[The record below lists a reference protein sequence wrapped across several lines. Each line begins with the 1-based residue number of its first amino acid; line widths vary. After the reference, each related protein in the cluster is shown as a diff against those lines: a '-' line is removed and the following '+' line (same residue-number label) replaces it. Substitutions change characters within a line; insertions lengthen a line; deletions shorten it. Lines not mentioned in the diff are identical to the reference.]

1 MDFEK
6 NNLHLNNDY
15 DNYKTD
21 EINKIQQGNESF
33 RISHESFSSKEKFD
47 ESKEIND
54 FSSSIKNK
62 PLKQERRNSKQTSNA
77 SSAASSGSASISV
90 GAASIA
96 LPSVVI
102 ALVGAV
108 AVIGVSSGLIQ
119 IPPSNHVSLF
129 MSRSTE
135 LGIEIDRDPNKSYVM
150 YLTNTEYSYSE
161 SIDFIDQV
169 VFTDLIPNTVYDLA
183 VYDTSVDPNELVYT
197 GNYLTP
203 AYDQYSSSITNAT
216 IEEDSL
222 TFDINYEGSNIDF
235 VTIIVYGDNNEVI
248 YKYEG
253 SPIYQVTV
261 NSTGYE
267 NVTCS
272 VSINGQITH
281 FEQLIASQEIIH
293 VTSVSL
299 DQSSLE
305 LSVGDTHEFVAKV
318 LPENATNKEVIWS
331 SSDESVLT
339 VTDGVITAIK
349 EGKATVTV
357 KTKDGFK
364 SSTCEVT
371 VNKEPSIIH
380 VTSVSLDETTLNME
394 TGDRYTLLATVLPS
408 DASDKSVNWSSSNE
422 SVVTVNNKGKITA
435 VSAGQAIITVT
446 TTDGGLT
453 ASCTV
458 NVTQKIVPVTGI
470 KLNYNELELSVG
482 GSESLVATVLP
493 ANASNKEVIWSSTNE
508 AVVTVDENGLV
519 SAVGAGDAIIVVKS
533 VDGGYQDFCTI
544 TVI

>member
-33 RISHESFSSKEKFD
+33 RIDHESYFSNEKFD
-47 ESKEIND
+47 DVKELNN

-62 PLKQERRNSKQTSNA
+62 PLKEERRNSKQ
-77 SSAASSGSASISV
+77 SSSALNAASSGSASLSV

-96 LPSVVI
+96 LPSIVI

-108 AVIGVSSGLIQ
+108 AVIGVSSGLIK

-135 LGIEIDRDPNKSYVM
+135 LGFEIDRDQNKSYVM

-169 VFTDLIPNTVYDLA
+169 VFKDLIPNTVYDLA

-216 IEEDSL
+216 QEGDNL
-222 TFDINYEGSNIDF
+222 TFDVNYEGNNIDF

-253 SPIYQVTV
+253 SPINQVTV
-261 NSTGYE
+261 NSKGYE

-272 VSINGQITH
+272 VYINGEMTH
-281 FEQLIASQEIIH
+281 FEQLFASQEIVH

-305 LSVGDTHEFVAKV
+305 LSVGEIYEFVATV
-318 LPENATNKEVIWS
+318 LPENATNKELIWS

-339 VTDGVITAIK
+339 VNDGVITAIK
-349 EGKATVTV
+349 EGKATITV
-357 KTKDGFK
+357 KSKDGFK
-364 SSTCEVT
+364 SSNCEVI

-380 VTSVSLDETTLNME
+380 VTSVSLNETTLNLE
-394 TGDRYTLLATVLPS
+394 TGDRYTLQATVLPT
-408 DASDKSVNWSSSNE
+408 DATDKSLSWSSSDD
-422 SVVTVNNKGKITA
+422 SIVTVTNKGKLTA
-435 VSAGQAIITVT
+435 LKAGEATITVT
-446 TTDGGLT
+446 TKDGGLT
-453 ASCTV
+453 SSCTV
-458 NVTQKIVPVTGI
+458 NVTQKVVPVNGVS
-470 KLNYNELELSVG
+470 LNYSELELSVDS
-482 GSESLVATVLP
+482 SENLLAKVLP
-493 ANASNKEVIWSSTNE
+493 TNATNKEVIWSSTNE
-508 AVVTVDENGLV
+508 SVATVVDGLV
-519 SAVGAGDAIIVVKS
+519 TAISVGEAIIVVET
-533 VDGGYQDFCTI
+533 VDGGYQDYCIVKVTS
-544 TVI
+544 

>member
-1 MDFEK
+1 MDLEK
-6 NNLHLNNDY
+6 NELHIDNENDIY
-15 DNYKTD
+15 HTE
-21 EINKIQQGNESF
+21 EINNLQQGKEVF
-33 RISHESFSSKEKFD
+33 HIDHESYFSNEKFD
-47 ESKEIND
+47 EAKEIND
-54 FSSSIKNK
+54 FSSSIRNK

-135 LGIEIDRDPNKSYVM
+135 LGFEIDRDPNKSYVM

-203 AYDQYSSSITNAT
+203 AYDQYSSSITNT
-216 IEEDSL
+216 TLEGDNL
-222 TFDINYEGSNIDF
+222 TFDVNYEGNNIDF
-235 VTIIVYGDNNEVI
+235 VTIIVYGDNNQVI

-253 SPIYQVTV
+253 SPIDAVTV
-261 NSTGYE
+261 NAAGYE
-267 NVTCS
+267 SVTCS
-272 VSINGQITH
+272 IAINGQMTH
-281 FEQLIASQEIIH
+281 YEQLFASQEIIH

-305 LSVGDTHEFVAKV
+305 LSVGDTHEFVATV

-357 KTKDGFK
+357 KSKDGFK
-364 SSTCEVT
+364 SANCEVT

-380 VTSVSLDETTLNME
+380 VSSVSLNDTTLNME

-422 SVVTVNNKGKITA
+422 SVAAVNNKGKITA
-435 VSAGQAIITVT
+435 ISAGQAIITVT

-458 NVTQKIVPVTGI
+458 NVTQKIVPATGI
-470 KLNYNELELSVG
+470 KLNYSELELSVG

-493 ANASNKEVIWSSTNE
+493 TNATNKEVIWSSTNE

-519 SAVGAGDAIIVVKS
+519 SAVGAGDAIIVVKT

>member
-33 RISHESFSSKEKFD
+33 HINHESYFSNEKFD
-47 ESKEIND
+47 DAKELND

-62 PLKQERRNSKQTSNA
+62 PLKEEGRNSKQNSNI
-77 SSAASSGSASISV
+77 SNAASSGSASISA

-96 LPSVVI
+96 LPSVVV

-108 AVIGVSSGLIQ
+108 AVIGVSSGFIK

-135 LGIEIDRDPNKSYVM
+135 LGFEIDRDQNKSYVM
-150 YLTNTEYSYSE
+150 YLSNTEYSYSE

-203 AYDQYSSSITNAT
+203 AYDSYSSSISNAT
-216 IEEDSL
+216 KEGDNL
-222 TFDINYEGSNIDF
+222 TFDISYEGNDIGF
-235 VTIIVYGDNNEVI
+235 VTIILYGDNNEVI

-261 NSTGYE
+261 NSMGHE

-272 VSINGQITH
+272 VYINGQMTH
-281 FEQLIASQEIIH
+281 FEHLFASQEIVH

-305 LSVGDTHEFVAKV
+305 LSVGETYEFIATV

-339 VTDGVITAIK
+339 VNDGVITAIK
-349 EGKATVTV
+349 EGKATITV
-357 KTKDGFK
+357 KSKDGFK
-364 SSTCEVT
+364 SSSCEVI
-371 VNKEPSIIH
+371 VNKAPSIIH
-380 VTSVSLDETTLNME
+380 VTSVSLDEITLNME
-394 TGDRYTLLATVLPS
+394 TGDRYTLLATVLPA
-408 DASDKSVNWSSSNE
+408 DATDKSLSWSSSDDSIV
-422 SVVTVNNKGKITA
+422 SVTNKGKLTA
-435 VSAGQAIITVT
+435 LKAGEATITVT
-446 TTDGGLT
+446 TNDGGLT

-458 NVTQKIVPVTGI
+458 NVTQKVVPVNGVS
-470 KLNYNELELSVG
+470 LNYSELELTVNS
-482 GSESLVATVLP
+482 SENLLAKVLP
-493 ANASNKEVIWSSTNE
+493 TNASNKEVIWSSTNE
-508 AVVTVDENGLV
+508 SVATVVDGLV
-519 SAVGAGDAIIVVKS
+519 TAISVGEAIIVVET
-533 VDGGYQDFCTI
+533 VDGGYQDYCI
-544 TVI
+544 VKVNS

>member
-33 RISHESFSSKEKFD
+33 RIDHESYFSNEKFD
-47 ESKEIND
+47 DVKELNN

-62 PLKQERRNSKQTSNA
+62 PLKEERHNSKQNSNISNA
-77 SSAASSGSASISV
+77 TSSGSASISV

-96 LPSVVI
+96 LPSIVI

-108 AVIGVSSGLIQ
+108 AVIGVSSGLIK

-135 LGIEIDRDPNKSYVM
+135 LGFEIDRDQNKSYVM
-150 YLTNTEYSYSE
+150 YLSNTEYSYSE

-203 AYDQYSSSITNAT
+203 AYDQYSSSITNASK
-216 IEEDSL
+216 EGDNL
-222 TFDINYEGSNIDF
+222 TFDVNYEGNNIDF

-253 SPIYQVTV
+253 SPLDQVTV
-261 NSTGYE
+261 NSKGYE

-272 VSINGQITH
+272 VYINGEMTH
-281 FEQLIASQEIIH
+281 FEQLFASQEIVH

-305 LSVGDTHEFVAKV
+305 LAVGETYEFIATV
-318 LPENATNKEVIWS
+318 LPENATNKELIWS

-339 VTDGVITAIK
+339 VNDGVITAIK

-357 KTKDGFK
+357 KSKDGFK
-364 SSTCEVT
+364 SSSCEVT

-380 VTSVSLDETTLNME
+380 VSSVSLNETTLNLE
-394 TGDRYTLLATVLPS
+394 TGDRYTLIAAVLPT
-408 DASDKSVNWSSSNE
+408 DATDKSLSWSSSDD
-422 SVVTVNNKGKITA
+422 SIVTVTNKGKLTA
-435 VSAGQAIITVT
+435 LKAGEATITVT
-446 TTDGGLT
+446 TKDGGLT

-458 NVTQKIVPVTGI
+458 NVTQKVVPVNGVS
-470 KLNYNELELSVG
+470 LNYSELELSVD
-482 GSESLVATVLP
+482 GSENLLAKVLP
-493 ANASNKEVIWSSTNE
+493 TNATNKEVIWSSTNE
-508 AVVTVDENGLV
+508 SVATVVDGVVTAI
-519 SAVGAGDAIIVVKS
+519 SVGEAIIVVET
-533 VDGGYQDFCTI
+533 VDGGYQDYCIVKVTS
-544 TVI
+544 

>member
-33 RISHESFSSKEKFD
+33 HINHESYFSNEKFD
-47 ESKEIND
+47 EVKELNN
-54 FSSSIKNK
+54 FSTSTRNK
-62 PLKQERRNSKQTSNA
+62 SLKEERRNSKQTSNA
-77 SSAASSGSASISV
+77 SSAISGGSASISV

-96 LPSVVI
+96 LPSIVV

-108 AVIGVSSGLIQ
+108 AVIGVSSGFIQ

-135 LGIEIDRDPNKSYVM
+135 LGFEIDRDPNKSYVM

-161 SIDFIDQV
+161 SIDFVDQV
-169 VFTDLIPNTVYDLA
+169 VFKDLIPNTVYDLT

-203 AYDQYSSSITNAT
+203 AYDEYSSSITNASK
-216 IEEDSL
+216 EGDEL
-222 TFDINYEGSNIDF
+222 TFDVNYEGNNIDF

-253 SPIYQVTV
+253 SPIDQVTV
-261 NSTGYE
+261 NSQGYE

-272 VSINGQITH
+272 VSINGQMTH
-281 FEQLIASQEIIH
+281 FEQLFASQEIVH

-305 LSVGDTHEFVAKV
+305 LSIGDTYEFEATV

-331 SSDESVLT
+331 SSNESVLT
-339 VTDGVITAIK
+339 VSDGAITAIK

-357 KTKDGFK
+357 KSKDGFK
-364 SSTCEVT
+364 SSSCEVT

-380 VTSVSLDETTLNME
+380 VTSVSLNETTLNME
-394 TGDRYTLLATVLPS
+394 TGDRYTLEATVLPV
-408 DASDKSVNWSSSNE
+408 DATDKSLSWSSSAE
-422 SVVTVNNKGKITA
+422 SIVTVTNKGKITA
-435 VSAGQAIITVT
+435 VGAGQAIITVT
-446 TTDGGLT
+446 TKDGGLT

-458 NVTQKIVPVTGI
+458 NVTQKVVPVNGVS
-470 KLNYNELELSVG
+470 LNYKELELSVG
-482 GSESLVATVLP
+482 GSENLLAKVLP
-493 ANASNKEVIWSSTNE
+493 TNATNKEVTWSSTNE
-508 AVVTVDENGLV
+508 NVATVVDGLV
-519 SAVGAGDAIIVVKS
+519 TAISVGEAIIVVET
-533 VDGGYQDFCTI
+533 VDGGYQDFCIVKVTS
-544 TVI
+544 

>member
-33 RISHESFSSKEKFD
+33 RIDHESYFSKEKYD

-54 FSSSIKNK
+54 FSTSTKNK

-135 LGIEIDRDPNKSYVM
+135 LGFVIDRDPNKSYVM
-150 YLTNTEYSYSE
+150 YLTNEEYSYSE
-161 SIDFIDQV
+161 AVDFIDQV

-183 VYDTSVDPNELVYT
+183 VYETSVDPYELVYS

-203 AYDQYSSSITNAT
+203 AYDQYSSSITNST

-222 TFDINYEGSNIDF
+222 TFDINYEGSNIEF
-235 VTIIVYGDNNEVI
+235 VTIIVYGDNNQVI

-253 SPIYQVTV
+253 SPIDSVTV
-261 NSTGYE
+261 NAAGYE
-267 NVTCS
+267 NVTCTIA
-272 VSINGQITH
+272 INGQMTH
-281 FEQLIASQEIIH
+281 FEHLYASQEIIH
-293 VTSVSL
+293 VTGVSL

-305 LSVGDTHEFVAKV
+305 LFAGDTYEFIATV
-318 LPENATNKEVIWS
+318 LPENATNKELTWS
-331 SSDESVLT
+331 SSNESV
-339 VTDGVITAIK
+339 VSVDNGVITAIK
-349 EGKATVTV
+349 EGKASVTV
-357 KTKDGFK
+357 KSKDGYK

-380 VTSVSLDETTLNME
+380 VTSVSLNETTLNIE
-394 TGDRYTLLATVLPS
+394 TGDRYSLTATVLPS
-408 DASDKSVNWSSSNE
+408 DADDKSVSWSSSNE
-422 SVVTVNNKGKITA
+422 NVVTVTNKGKITA
-435 VSAGQAIITVT
+435 IGAGQAIITVT
-446 TTDGGLT
+446 TADGGLT

-493 ANASNKEVIWSSTNE
+493 TNATNKEVIWSSTNE

-519 SAVGAGDAIIVVKS
+519 NAVGAGDAIIVVKS
-533 VDGGYQDFCTI
+533 VDGGYQDFCII

>member
-33 RISHESFSSKEKFD
+33 RISHESFSSNEKFD
-47 ESKEIND
+47 EAKELNN
-54 FSSSIKNK
+54 FSSSIRNK
-62 PLKQERRNSKQTSNA
+62 PLKKERDSSKQTSNA
-77 SSAASSGSASISV
+77 SSATSV

-96 LPSVVI
+96 LPSIVI
-102 ALVGAV
+102 ALIGAV

-135 LGIEIDRDPNKSYVM
+135 LGFEIDRDPNKSYVM

-183 VYDTSVDPNELVYT
+183 VYDTSVDPYELVYT

-203 AYDQYSSSITNAT
+203 AYDEYSSSITNAT
-216 IEEDSL
+216 HEGDTL
-222 TFDINYEGSNIDF
+222 TFDVNYEGNNIDF

-261 NSTGYE
+261 NSMGYE

-272 VSINGQITH
+272 VSINGQMTH
-281 FEQLIASQEIIH
+281 FEQLYASQEIVH

-305 LSVGDTHEFVAKV
+305 LSVGDTHEFVVTV

-331 SSDESVLT
+331 SSDESVLI

-349 EGKATVTV
+349 EGKATLIV
-357 KTKDGFK
+357 KSKDGFK

-380 VTSVSLDETTLNME
+380 VTSVSLNETTLNIE

-408 DASDKSVNWSSSNE
+408 DASDKSVNWSSNNE
-422 SVVTVNNKGKITA
+422 SVVTVTSKGKITA
-435 VSAGQAIITVT
+435 LSAGQAIITVT

-458 NVTQKIVPVTGI
+458 NVTQKVVPVNGVS
-470 KLNYNELELSVG
+470 LNYSELELSVG
-482 GSESLVATVLP
+482 DNENLIAKVLP
-493 ANASNKEVIWSSTNE
+493 TNATNKEVIYSSTNE

-519 SAVGAGDAIIVVKS
+519 SAVGVGDAIIVVET
-533 VDGGYQDFCTI
+533 VDGGYQDFCI
-544 TVI
+544 IKVI

>member
-33 RISHESFSSKEKFD
+33 HINHESYFSNEKFD
-47 ESKEIND
+47 EIKELNN
-54 FSSSIKNK
+54 FSTSTKNK
-62 PLKQERRNSKQTSNA
+62 PLKQEGSNLKQTPNA
-77 SSAASSGSASISV
+77 SSAISSGSASLSA

-96 LPSVVI
+96 LPSAIV
-102 ALVGAV
+102 ALAGAV
-108 AVIGVSSGLIQ
+108 AVIGVSSGFIQ
-119 IPPSNHVSLF
+119 TPPSNHVSLF

-135 LGIEIDRDPNKSYVM
+135 LGFEIDRDRNKPHVM
-150 YLTNTEYSYSE
+150 YLTNEEYSYSE
-161 SIDFIDQV
+161 AVDFIDRV
-169 VFTDLIPNTVYDLA
+169 VFKDLIPNTVYDLK
-183 VYDTSVDPNELVYT
+183 VYDTSVDPNELVYR

-203 AYDQYSSSITNAT
+203 AYDQYSSSITNT
-216 IEEDSL
+216 TLDGNTL
-222 TFDINYEGSNIDF
+222 TFDVNYEGNSIDF

-253 SPIYQVTV
+253 SPIDTITLNAAGYQI
-261 NSTGYE
+261 
-267 NVTCS
+267 VTCS
-272 VSINGQITH
+272 IEINGQITH
-281 FEQLIASQEIIH
+281 FEQLFASQEIIH

-305 LSVGDTHEFVAKV
+305 LSTGDTHEFVATV
-318 LPENATNKEVIWS
+318 LPINATNKELIWS

-339 VTDGVITAIK
+339 VTDGVITALK
-349 EGKATVTV
+349 EGKSTVTV
-357 KTKDGFK
+357 KSKDGYK
-364 SSTCEVT
+364 SSSAEIT
-371 VNKEPSIIH
+371 VVKKPSVVH
-380 VTSVSLDETTLNME
+380 VSSVSLNETTLNME
-394 TGDRYTLLATVLPS
+394 TGDRYSLQATVLPS
-408 DASDKSVNWSSSNE
+408 NASDKSLNWSSNNE
-422 SVVTVNNKGKITA
+422 SVVTVNSKGKITA
-435 VSAGQAIITVT
+435 VSAGQAIITAT

-458 NVTQKIVPVTGI
+458 NITQKIVPATGI

-493 ANASNKEVIWSSTNE
+493 TNATNKEVIWSSTNE

-519 SAVGAGDAIIVVKS
+519 SAVSAGDAIIVVKS
-533 VDGGYQDFCTI
+533 VDGGYQDFCVV

>member
-33 RISHESFSSKEKFD
+33 RIDHESYFSNEKFD
-47 ESKEIND
+47 DVKELNN

-62 PLKQERRNSKQTSNA
+62 PLKEEGRNSKQNSNI
-77 SSAASSGSASISV
+77 SNAASSGGASLGV

-96 LPSVVI
+96 VPSIVV

-108 AVIGVSSGLIQ
+108 AVIGVNSGLIK

-135 LGIEIDRDPNKSYVM
+135 LGFEIDRDQNKSYVM
-150 YLTNTEYSYSE
+150 YLSNTEYSYSE

-169 VFTDLIPNTVYDLA
+169 VFTDLVPNTVYDLA

-203 AYDQYSSSITNAT
+203 AYDAYSSSISNASK
-216 IEEDSL
+216 EGDNL
-222 TFDINYEGSNIDF
+222 TFDVNYEGNNIDF

-253 SPIYQVTV
+253 SPLDQVTV
-261 NSTGYE
+261 NSKGYE

-272 VSINGQITH
+272 VYINGQMTH
-281 FEQLIASQEIIH
+281 FEQLFASQEIVH

-305 LSVGDTHEFVAKV
+305 LSVGETYEFIATV
-318 LPENATNKEVIWS
+318 LPENATNKELIWS

-339 VTDGVITAIK
+339 VNDGVITAIK
-349 EGKATVTV
+349 EGKATITV
-357 KTKDGFK
+357 KSKDGFK
-364 SSTCEVT
+364 SSNCEVT

-380 VTSVSLDETTLNME
+380 VTSVSLNETTLNLE
-394 TGDRYTLLATVLPS
+394 TGDRYTLIATVLPT
-408 DASDKSVNWSSSNE
+408 DATDKSLSWSSSDDSIV
-422 SVVTVNNKGKITA
+422 SVTNKGKITA
-435 VSAGQAIITVT
+435 ISAGEATITVT
-446 TTDGGLT
+446 TKDGGLT

-458 NVTQKIVPVTGI
+458 NVTQKVVPVNGVS
-470 KLNYNELELSVG
+470 LNYSELELSVDS
-482 GSESLVATVLP
+482 SENLLAKVLP
-493 ANASNKEVIWSSTNE
+493 TNATNKEVIWSSTNE
-508 AVVTVDENGLV
+508 SVATVVDGLV
-519 SAVGAGDAIIVVKS
+519 TAISVGEAIIVVET
-533 VDGGYQDFCTI
+533 VDGGYQDYCIVKVTS
-544 TVI
+544 

>member
-33 RISHESFSSKEKFD
+33 RISHESFSSNEKFD
-47 ESKEIND
+47 EAKELNN
-54 FSSSIKNK
+54 FSTSIKNK
-62 PLKQERRNSKQTSNA
+62 PLKQEKRNSKQTPNA
-77 SSAASSGSASISV
+77 SSAISSGSASISV

-129 MSRSTE
+129 MSNSTE
-135 LGIEIDRDPNKSYVM
+135 LGFEIDRDPNKSYVM
-150 YLTNTEYSYSE
+150 YLTNEEYSYSE

-183 VYDTSVDPNELVYT
+183 VYDTSVDPYELVYT

-203 AYDQYSSSITNAT
+203 AYDEFSSSITNAT
-216 IEEDSL
+216 QEGDIL
-222 TFDINYEGSNIDF
+222 TFDVNYEGNNIDF

-261 NSTGYE
+261 NSMGYE

-272 VSINGQITH
+272 VSINGQMTH
-281 FEQLIASQEIIH
+281 FEQLLASQEIVH

-305 LSVGDTHEFVAKV
+305 LSVGDTHELVATV

-339 VTDGVITAIK
+339 VSDGVITAIK

-357 KTKDGFK
+357 KSKDGFK
-364 SSTCEVT
+364 SSTCEVK

-380 VTSVSLDETTLNME
+380 VTSVSLNETTLNIE

-408 DASDKSVNWSSSNE
+408 DATDKSVNWSSNNE
-422 SVVTVNNKGKITA
+422 SVVTVTSKGKIIATG
-435 VSAGQAIITVT
+435 AGQAIITVT

-458 NVTQKIVPVTGI
+458 NVTQKVVPVNGVS
-470 KLNYNELELSVG
+470 LNYSELELSVG
-482 GSESLVATVLP
+482 DNENLIAKVLP
-493 ANASNKEVIWSSTNE
+493 TNATNKEVIWSSTNE

-519 SAVGAGDAIIVVKS
+519 SAVGVGDAIIVVET
-533 VDGGYQDFCTI
+533 VDGGYKDFCTI
-544 TVI
+544 KVI

>member
-33 RISHESFSSKEKFD
+33 RIDHESYFSNEKFD
-47 ESKEIND
+47 DVKELNN
-54 FSSSIKNK
+54 FSTSTRNK
-62 PLKQERRNSKQTSNA
+62 PLKEERRNSKQTSNA
-77 SSAASSGSASISV
+77 SSAISGGSASISV

-96 LPSVVI
+96 LPSIVV

-108 AVIGVSSGLIQ
+108 AVIGVSSGFIQ

-135 LGIEIDRDPNKSYVM
+135 LGFEIDRDPNKSYVM

-161 SIDFIDQV
+161 SIDFVDQV
-169 VFTDLIPNTVYDLA
+169 VFKDLIPNTVYDLT

-203 AYDQYSSSITNAT
+203 AYDEYSSSITNASKKGD
-216 IEEDSL
+216 EL
-222 TFDINYEGSNIDF
+222 TFDVNYEGNNIDF

-253 SPIYQVTV
+253 SPIDQVTV
-261 NSTGYE
+261 NSQGYE

-272 VSINGQITH
+272 VSINGQMTH
-281 FEQLIASQEIIH
+281 FEQLFASQEIVH

-305 LSVGDTHEFVAKV
+305 LSIGDTYEFEATV

-331 SSDESVLT
+331 SSNESVLT
-339 VTDGVITAIK
+339 VSDGAITAIK

-357 KTKDGFK
+357 KSKDGFK
-364 SSTCEVT
+364 SSSCEVT

-380 VTSVSLDETTLNME
+380 VTSVSLNETTLNME
-394 TGDRYTLLATVLPS
+394 TGDRYTLEATVLPV
-408 DASDKSVNWSSSNE
+408 DATDKSLSWSSSAE
-422 SVVTVNNKGKITA
+422 SIVTVTNKGKITA
-435 VSAGQAIITVT
+435 VGAGQAIITVT
-446 TTDGGLT
+446 TKDGGLT

-458 NVTQKIVPVTGI
+458 NVTQKVVPVNGVS
-470 KLNYNELELSVG
+470 LNYKELELSVG
-482 GSESLVATVLP
+482 GSENLLAKVLP
-493 ANASNKEVIWSSTNE
+493 TNATNKEVTWSSTNE
-508 AVVTVDENGLV
+508 NVATVVDGLV
-519 SAVGAGDAIIVVKS
+519 TAISVGEAIIVVET
-533 VDGGYQDFCTI
+533 VDGGYQDFCIVKVTS
-544 TVI
+544 

>member
-33 RISHESFSSKEKFD
+33 RIDHESYFSNEKFD
-47 ESKEIND
+47 DVKELNN
-54 FSSSIKNK
+54 FSTSTRNK
-62 PLKQERRNSKQTSNA
+62 PLKEERRNSKQNSNISNA
-77 SSAASSGSASISV
+77 TSSGSASLGV

-96 LPSVVI
+96 LPSIVV

-108 AVIGVSSGLIQ
+108 AVIGVSSGLIK

-135 LGIEIDRDPNKSYVM
+135 LGFEIDRDQNKSYVM

-169 VFTDLIPNTVYDLA
+169 VFKDLIPNTVYDLA

-203 AYDQYSSSITNAT
+203 AYDQYSSSISNASK
-216 IEEDSL
+216 EGDNL
-222 TFDINYEGSNIDF
+222 TFDVNYEGNNIDF

-261 NSTGYE
+261 NSKGYE

-272 VSINGQITH
+272 VYINGQITH
-281 FEQLIASQEIIH
+281 FEQLFASQEIVH

-305 LSVGDTHEFVAKV
+305 LSVGETYEFVATV
-318 LPENATNKEVIWS
+318 LPENATNKELIWS

-339 VTDGVITAIK
+339 VNDGVITAIK
-349 EGKATVTV
+349 EGKATITV
-357 KTKDGFK
+357 KSKDGFK
-364 SSTCEVT
+364 SSSCEVT

-380 VTSVSLDETTLNME
+380 VSSVSLSETTLDLE
-394 TGDRYTLLATVLPS
+394 TGDRYTLQATVLPT
-408 DASDKSVNWSSSNE
+408 DATDKSLSWSSSDD
-422 SVVTVNNKGKITA
+422 SIVTVTNKGKLTA
-435 VSAGQAIITVT
+435 LKAGEATITVT
-446 TTDGGLT
+446 TKDGGLT

-458 NVTQKIVPVTGI
+458 NVTQKVVPVNGVS
-470 KLNYNELELSVG
+470 LNYSELELSVNS
-482 GSESLVATVLP
+482 SENLLAKVLP
-493 ANASNKEVIWSSTNE
+493 TNATNKEVIWSSTNE
-508 AVVTVDENGLV
+508 SVATVVDGLV
-519 SAVGAGDAIIVVKS
+519 TAISVGEAIIVVET
-533 VDGGYQDFCTI
+533 VDGGYQDYCI
-544 TVI
+544 VKVSS

>member
-33 RISHESFSSKEKFD
+33 HINHETYFSNEKFD
-47 ESKEIND
+47 EVKELNN
-54 FSSSIKNK
+54 FSTSTRNK
-62 PLKQERRNSKQTSNA
+62 PLKEERHNSKQTSNA
-77 SSAASSGSASISV
+77 SSAISSGSASISV

-96 LPSVVI
+96 LPSIVV

-119 IPPSNHVSLF
+119 IPPSNHVSLI

-135 LGIEIDRDPNKSYVM
+135 LGFEIDRDPNKSYVM

-161 SIDFIDQV
+161 SIDFVDQV
-169 VFTDLIPNTVYDLA
+169 VFKDLIPNTVYDLV
-183 VYDTSVDPNELVYT
+183 VYDTSVDPNELVYS

-203 AYDQYSSSITNAT
+203 AYDEYSSSITNASK
-216 IEEDSL
+216 EGDEL
-222 TFDINYEGSNIDF
+222 TFDVNYEGSNIDF
-235 VTIIVYGDNNEVI
+235 VTIIVYGDNNQVI

-253 SPIYQVTV
+253 SPIDQVTV
-261 NSTGYE
+261 NSQGYE

-272 VSINGQITH
+272 VYINGEMTH
-281 FEQLIASQEIIH
+281 FEQLFASQEIVH
-293 VTSVSL
+293 VTSISL
-299 DQSSLE
+299 NQSSLE
-305 LSVGDTHEFVAKV
+305 LSIGESYEFEATV

-339 VTDGVITAIK
+339 VSEGVITAIK

-357 KTKDGFK
+357 KSKDGFK
-364 SSTCEVT
+364 SSSCEVT

-380 VTSVSLDETTLNME
+380 VTSVSLNETTLNME
-394 TGDRYTLLATVLPS
+394 TGDRYTLVATVLPA
-408 DASDKSVNWSSSNE
+408 DATDKSLSWSSSAE
-422 SVVTVNNKGKITA
+422 SVVSVTNKGKITA
-435 VSAGQAIITVT
+435 VGAGQAIITVT
-446 TTDGGLT
+446 TKDGGLT

-458 NVTQKIVPVTGI
+458 NVTQKVVPVNGVS
-470 KLNYNELELSVG
+470 LNYSELELSVG
-482 GSESLVATVLP
+482 GSENLIAKVLP
-493 ANASNKEVIWSSTNE
+493 TNATNKEVIWSSTNNSV
-508 AVVTVDENGLV
+508 ATVVDGLV
-519 SAVGAGDAIIVVKS
+519 TAIGVGEAIIVVET
-533 VDGGYQDFCTI
+533 VDGGYQDYCIVKVTS
-544 TVI
+544 

>member
-33 RISHESFSSKEKFD
+33 RIDHESYFSNEKFD
-47 ESKEIND
+47 DVKELNN
-54 FSSSIKNK
+54 FSSSTRNK
-62 PLKQERRNSKQTSNA
+62 PLKEERHNSKQNSNV
-77 SSAASSGSASISV
+77 SSATSSGSASIGV

-96 LPSVVI
+96 LPSIVV

-108 AVIGVSSGLIQ
+108 AVIGVSSGLIK

-135 LGIEIDRDPNKSYVM
+135 LGFEIDRDQNKSYVM
-150 YLTNTEYSYSE
+150 YLSNTEYSYSE

-203 AYDQYSSSITNAT
+203 AYDQYSSSITNASK
-216 IEEDSL
+216 EGDNL
-222 TFDINYEGSNIDF
+222 TFDVNYEGNNIDF

-253 SPIYQVTV
+253 SPLDQVTV
-261 NSTGYE
+261 NSKGYE

-272 VSINGQITH
+272 VYINGEMTH
-281 FEQLIASQEIIH
+281 FEQLFASQEIVH

-305 LSVGDTHEFVAKV
+305 LAVGETYEFIATV
-318 LPENATNKEVIWS
+318 LPENATNKELIWS

-339 VTDGVITAIK
+339 VNDGVITAIK

-357 KTKDGFK
+357 KSKDGFK
-364 SSTCEVT
+364 SSSCEVT

-380 VTSVSLDETTLNME
+380 VSSVSLNETTLNLE
-394 TGDRYTLLATVLPS
+394 TGDRYTLQATVLPT
-408 DASDKSVNWSSSNE
+408 DATDKSLSWKSSDDSI
-422 SVVTVNNKGKITA
+422 VTVTNKGKLTA
-435 VSAGQAIITVT
+435 LKAGEATITVT
-446 TTDGGLT
+446 TKDGGLT

-458 NVTQKIVPVTGI
+458 NVTQKVVPVNGVS
-470 KLNYNELELSVG
+470 LNYSELELSVD
-482 GSESLVATVLP
+482 GSENLLAKVLP
-493 ANASNKEVIWSSTNE
+493 TNATNKEVIWSSTNE
-508 AVVTVDENGLV
+508 SVATVVDGLV
-519 SAVGAGDAIIVVKS
+519 TAISVGEAIIVVET
-533 VDGGYQDFCTI
+533 VDGGYQDYCIVKVTS
-544 TVI
+544 